1 MLPQVGDR
9 SLLRPT
15 PSPDLQEKTLPRS
28 WKESRR
34 HGPTHSCSLERG
46 VPAPFSGLLSLK
58 INEGLL
64 AQEAVHGGRLGPDQQ
79 CARPSGHT
87 RGTVKSPKSPLLIEF
102 CLFGPKELR
111 SKHSQGDLPFL
122 ITSLE

>member
-1 MLPQVGDR
+1 MNVLPQVGGR

-15 PSPDLQEKTLPRS
+15 PIPDLQEKSLPRS

-46 VPAPFSGLLSLK
+46 VPARFSGLLSFK

-64 AQEAVHGGRLGPDQQ
+64 AQEAVPGGRLSPDQQ

-87 RGTVKSPKSPLLIEF
+87 LGAL
-102 CLFGPKELR
+102 
-111 SKHSQGDLPFL
+111 
-122 ITSLE
+122 